1 MAKEPTKQ
9 IEEFKIVKIK
19 KHRVKPQEF
28 LKIMEQLKNIDEQ
41 IKTEEELYRLKM
53 NQLNL
58 EKEYLWSIIDPK

>member
-19 KHRVKPQEF
+19 KRRAKPQEF
-28 LKIMEQLKNIDEQ
+28 FKIMEQLKNIDEQ